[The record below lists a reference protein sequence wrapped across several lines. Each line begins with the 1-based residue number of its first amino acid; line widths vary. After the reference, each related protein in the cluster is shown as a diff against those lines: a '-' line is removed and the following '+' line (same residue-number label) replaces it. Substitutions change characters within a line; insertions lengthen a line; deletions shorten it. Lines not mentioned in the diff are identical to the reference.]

1 MHIISLIAAVDE
13 RGGIG
18 KDNHLLC
25 YLPADLQYFKAVT
38 LGKPIVMGRRTFESI
53 GKALPGR
60 LNIVLSRSGLTL
72 SGATVVSN
80 LDEAFRLTADARE
93 VVVIGGAHVFG
104 QALPRAHR
112 IYQTII
118 HAQFDSDVFFPEVNW
133 GNWTLVE
140 SKNRPSDEKNAY
152 EMTFN
157 RYNRI
162 SFGRT
167 EKTSELNKKSS

>member
-1 MHIISLIAAVDE
+1 MRVISLIAAVDE

-25 YLPADLQYFKAVT
+25 YLPADLQYFKAIT

-72 SGATVVSN
+72 AGATVVST

-104 QALPRAHR
+104 EALPLAHR
-112 IYQTII
+112 MYQTVI
-118 HAQFDSDVFFPEVNW
+118 HDQFDSDVFFPDVNW
-133 GNWTLVE
+133 SDWTLVE
-140 SKNRPSDEKNAY
+140 SKNRPRDDKNPHN
-152 EMTFN
+152 MTFN
-157 RYNRI
+157 CYKRV

-167 EKTSELNKKSS
+167 EKNK